1 MLQLLDTLLFQFVL
15 IIVVLWKFKSFVLS
29 PTRSEIVFVG
39 HNEIHVYYHYR
50 QEKEV
55 CVFCIENMGFICNG
69 FAGVFSH
76 ESLYAKETVP
86 YQIQVLNV
94 FLWFAKIT
102 IIQLL

>member
-1 MLQLLDTLLFQFVL
+1 M
-15 IIVVLWKFKSFVLS
+15 
-29 PTRSEIVFVG
+29 G
-39 HNEIHVYYHYR
+39 HNEIHGHILRQCGCLEYYYHYR

-69 FAGVFSH
+69 FVGVCSH

-102 IIQLL
+102 IIQILLLLLGVGVPIHLRM